1 MMINVFLRK
10 VKNPPNLPLIK
21 GDQEGIFPP
30 LKNRV
35 MGLLILA
42 AMVLGAL
49 PSSTIIAQPQSGA
62 GIDQGIR
69 VIVHTAKP
77 YKKLVDAIED
87 MGGTVTIQYQNVDAV
102 AAQLPSSA
110 LKVLGALP
118 AVTRIEKDRMVE
130 LPKLPEEY
138 LEPRPLTVN
147 PSQLLDP
154 PSLAAKIGEIPDG
167 FPSYITSVT
176 GAADTWDEN
185 GAGAGAITAV
195 IDTGTEAAH
204 TCLSGRGD
212 VGHPDSR
219 VIEGPDLSPDAGT
232 EFEGST
238 LPTNNFHGTFVAG
251 VIASRC
257 FIVLDRRV
265 PSDAELAAIF
275 QEHLPEENFFTTG
288 QLIMLPLVGLAPE
301 SSIYAVKVFPH
312 TGSGVSSS
320 IIESAIDH
328 VITKKKEHTSGLPG
342 GMDIDVINL
351 SLGGSARFD
360 GRTLEDQ
367 LVDAATNAGILVVAA
382 AGNDGPAPVSVSTPG
397 TAFSALT
404 AGASSDP
411 VHTRVFWD
419 ITFGPGQGHAMYPDD
434 EFRPAD
440 FSGRGPLADGRASP
454 DVTATGVFNLSLFPQ
469 DGTGFASGTSFSTPA
484 VAGGAALLMAWAEA
498 NAPEFGPLVVRNAI
512 IDGASPLS
520 PEWKRRSQG
529 AGYLNV
535 AKSLELMKS
544 GETRDEL
551 RQSAPDED
559 IPNVVLRGGSYS
571 IDIRDLQP
579 ARTVDLIFEIAPST
593 TSVTIDFNGV
603 SIDPNPVP
611 AALPNSIEVYVKGAK
626 RGGLPYL
633 IYSANVVGRARL
645 TIGDGTAGLQGAI
658 FGAFVNRST
667 MEPGLMKVTVQGDW
681 TNNGNV
687 GAKVTIRRN
696 GGKSTLEPNDQIQPG
711 DTILIPVDIPSGT
724 SRASFELGWRQNW
737 ARFPTNDLDMFLCAP
752 GFILHPDFSGSTLN
766 SPEHLT
772 VFDPAAGTWYV
783 MVMGFGVFTP
793 QDAYYLDVDV
803 AVPADTPP
811 NQPASHQV
819 VYDEVDQADES
830 HNPDG
835 HNEKIFR
842 GEPCF

>member
-1 MMINVFLRK
+1 MRRFFRSKAKI
-10 VKNPPNLPLIK
+10 PPSPPFIK
-21 GDQEGIFPP
+21 GGLGGISVAR
-30 LKNRV
+30 KSSAAGIV
-35 MGLLILA
+35 ILA
-42 AMVLGAL
+42 TLMLAAL
-49 PSSTIIAQPQSGA
+49 PSSTIIAQPQSGVSVT
-62 GIDQGIR
+62 QGIR

-77 YKKLVDAIED
+77 YKKLIDAIED
-87 MGGTVTIQYQNVDAV
+87 LGGTVTIQYQNVDAV
-102 AAQLPSSA
+102 AAQLPSSG
-110 LKVLGALP
+110 LKALGALP
-118 AVTRIEKDRMVE
+118 AVTRIEKDHIVE
-130 LPKLPEEY
+130 LPKSPEEH

-147 PSQLLDP
+147 PSQLFDP
-154 PSLAAKIGEIPDG
+154 PSLAAKIGEVPDG

-176 GAADTWDEN
+176 GAADTWEEN

-265 PSDAELAAIF
+265 ESDADLAAIF
-275 QEHLPEENFFTTG
+275 QAHLPEENFFTTG
-288 QLIMLPLVGLAPE
+288 QLLMLPLVGLAPE

-328 VITKKKEHTSGLPG
+328 VITKKKEHTAGLPG
-342 GMDIDVINL
+342 GLDIDVINL

-367 LVDAATNAGILVVAA
+367 LVDAATDAGILVVAA

-434 EFRPAD
+434 EIRPAD

-469 DGTGFASGTSFSTPA
+469 NGTGFASGTSFSTPA

-498 NAPEFGPLVVRNAI
+498 NAPEFGPLVVRNAM

-520 PEWKRRSQG
+520 HEWKRRSQG

-551 RQSAPDED
+551 RQAVPDED
-559 IPNVVLRGGSYS
+559 VPNVVLRDGAYS
-571 IDIRDLQP
+571 TDIRDLQP
-579 ARTVDLIFEIAPST
+579 ARTVDLIFEIDPST
-593 TSVTIDFNGV
+593 TSVTIDFSEV

-633 IYSANVVGRARL
+633 VYSANVVGPAQL
-645 TIGDGTAGLQGAI
+645 TIGDGTVGISGAI
-658 FGAFVNRST
+658 FGAFIDRST

-687 GAKVTIRRN
+687 GANVTIIRN
-696 GGKSTLEPNDQIQPG
+696 GGKTAVEANDRIRPG
-711 DTILIPVDIPSGT
+711 ETILIPVDIPSGT
-724 SRASFELGWRQNW
+724 TRAAFELGWRQNW
-737 ARFPTNDLDMFLCAP
+737 ARFPTNDLDLFLCAP
-752 GFILHPDFSGSTLN
+752 GFVLHPDFSGSTLN

-772 VFDPAAGTWYV
+772 VFNPAAGTWYV

-803 AVPADTPP
+803 AAPADAPP
-811 NQPASHQV
+811 NQPASNQVGYHQI
-819 VYDEVDQADES
+819 DDS

>member
-1 MMINVFLRK
+1 
-10 VKNPPNLPLIK
+10 
-21 GDQEGIFPP
+21 
-30 LKNRV
+30 
-35 MGLLILA
+35 
-42 AMVLGAL
+42 
-49 PSSTIIAQPQSGA
+49 
-62 GIDQGIR
+62 
-69 VIVHTAKP
+69 
-77 YKKLVDAIED
+77 
-87 MGGTVTIQYQNVDAV
+87 MGGTVTIQYQNVDALAV
-102 AAQLPSSA
+102 RLPSA
-110 LKVLGALP
+110 GLGYLASLP
-118 AVTRIEKDRMVE
+118 AVTRIEKDRIVE
-130 LPKLPEEY
+130 MPKLPEEY
-138 LEPRPLTVN
+138 MEPRLLSVN

-154 PSLAAKIGEIPDG
+154 PALAAKIGEVPDG

-176 GAADTWDEN
+176 GAADTWVET

-195 IDTGTEAAH
+195 IDTGTDANH
-204 TCLSGRGD
+204 VCLTGRGD
-212 VGHPDSR
+212 AGNPDSR
-219 VIEGPDLSPDAGT
+219 VIEGPDFSPDAGT

-265 PSDAELAAIF
+265 ESDANLAAIF
-275 QEHLPEENFFTTG
+275 QAHLPDENFFTTG

-320 IIESAIDH
+320 IIEAAIDH
-328 VITKKKEHTSGLPG
+328 VITKKKEYTAGLPG
-342 GMDIDVINL
+342 GLDIDVINL

-360 GRTLEDQ
+360 GRTLEDL
-367 LVDAATNAGILVVAA
+367 LVDAATDAGILVVAA
-382 AGNDGPAPVSVSTPG
+382 AGNDGPAPVSISTPG

-404 AGASSDP
+404 AGAASDP

-419 ITFGPGQGHAMYPDD
+419 IFFGPGQGHAMYPDD
-434 EFRPAD
+434 EIRPAD

-484 VAGGAALLMAWAEA
+484 VAGGAALLMGWVEA
-498 NAPEFGPLVVRNAI
+498 NKPEFGPLVVRNAI
-512 IDGASPLS
+512 IDGATPLS
-520 PEWKRRSQG
+520 SEWKRRSQG

-535 AKSLELMKS
+535 AKSLDLLKS
-544 GETRDEL
+544 GKTSDKL
-551 RQSAPDED
+551 RQPSLDEE
-559 IPNVVLRGGSYS
+559 IPNVVLRDGVFSTT
-571 IDIRDLQP
+571 IRDLRP
-579 ARTVDLIFEIAPST
+579 ARTVDLIFEIKPST
-593 TSVTIDFNGV
+593 SSVTIDFSGV

-633 IYSANVVGRARL
+633 VYSANVVGPARL
-645 TIGDGTAGLQGAI
+645 IIGDGTVRLRGAI
-658 FGAFVNRST
+658 FGAFVDRST

-681 TNNGNV
+681 TNNGDV
-687 GAKVTIRRN
+687 GARVTIRRTDT
-696 GGKSTLEPNDQIQPG
+696 KATFDANDQIAPG
-711 DTILIPVDIPSGT
+711 ETILIPVDIPSGT
-724 SRASFELGWRQNW
+724 TRAAFELGWRQNW

-752 GFILHPDFSGSTLN
+752 GFVLHPDFSGATLN
-766 SPEHLT
+766 SPEHLA
-772 VFDPAAGTWYV
+772 VSNPAAGTWYV

-803 AVPADTPP
+803 TAPADTPP
-811 NQPASHQV
+811 DQPASYRV
-819 VYDEVDQADES
+819 VYDEVGQADES